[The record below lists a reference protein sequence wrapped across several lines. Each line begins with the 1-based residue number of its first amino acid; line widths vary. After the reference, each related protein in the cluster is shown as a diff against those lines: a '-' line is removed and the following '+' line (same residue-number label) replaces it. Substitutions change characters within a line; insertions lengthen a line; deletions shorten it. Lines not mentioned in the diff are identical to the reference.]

1 MKKILL
7 IITFFILSVNVFAEE
22 WEDVQIW
29 ELERKISTQQL
40 LISNL
45 ESELKWVKLN
55 WIKVE
60 FKNTDL
66 QKANSWLLDDVNTL
80 KNALTVS
87 DDSKKKIEE
96 EILELNSK
104 KYTITEIF
112 WDLVEKIIVTLFADE
127 SLENISKMS
136 IFIGYLLIS
145 LWVFVFYFI
154 FTLPIRIVL
163 IILRTLRWGSK
174 KTESENK
181 YFRLYK
187 DQLVANNNIQ
197 QENNN
202 LEREVN
208 NYKREDKK
216 RKVQIPFWKKTL
228 EKTLYN
234 EKENDEEVFTI
245 ISNDS
250 DESPAQNYYEKQFTK
265 NSSVPKSE
273 SSFNETVKENKN
285 TSMFDQSIDK
295 IANDRVW
302 MFWDNKTEIKKK
314 KKGFSLYSKTEKKSS
329 IFD

>member
-60 FKNTDL
+60 FENTDL

-127 SLENISKMS
+127 SLENVSKMS
-136 IFIGYLLIS
+136 MFIGYLLIS

-163 IILRTLRWGSK
+163 IILRTLRV
-174 KTESENK
+174 
-181 YFRLYK
+181 RL
-187 DQLVANNNIQ
+187 
-197 QENNN
+197 
-202 LEREVN
+202 
-208 NYKREDKK
+208 
-216 RKVQIPFWKKTL
+216 
-228 EKTLYN
+228 
-234 EKENDEEVFTI
+234 KENR
-245 ISNDS
+245 
-250 DESPAQNYYEKQFTK
+250 KWK
-265 NSSVPKSE
+265 
-273 SSFNETVKENKN
+273 
-285 TSMFDQSIDK
+285 
-295 IANDRVW
+295 
-302 MFWDNKTEIKKK
+302 
-314 KKGFSLYSKTEKKSS
+314 
-329 IFD
+329 